1 MKIVH
6 LIGGGDV
13 GGAKTHVLSLVQKL
27 SEQAEVLLISFREGE
42 FAEDAQTLGIN
53 IRVIHTGNPIKDIKM
68 LSGLIHDGGYDII
81 HCHGAKANVMGAI
94 MRRLCKIPIVSTVH
108 SDYRL
113 DYMGNIIKQ
122 CTNGAMNTVA
132 LRFVD
137 SYIGVTDSFADMLI
151 KRGFDPYHVYSL
163 YNGIDFSVKLNPKQS
178 RKEYLNSIGIKDPKD
193 KIICGIAVRFH
204 PVKDIATIIK
214 AFNIAIKDCPNLR
227 LIIGGDG
234 EQAEYL
240 KNLVASFKL
249 EDRIFFPGWITNMDT
264 FLNACDINLLS
275 SLSESFPY
283 SVLEA
288 VRAGCAMVCSAVGG
302 IPVLIDHGAN
312 GLLFNPQDATTLA
325 SHLKYLYDNPDKRLE
340 MSKLLYDKA
349 CQKYS
354 LDSMVARQLK
364 IYESVKS
371 SVSNDAAKRAQVTIC
386 GSYGRGNAGDDA
398 ILKALIG
405 EISEI
410 DSNARICVMSRNPLQ
425 TKLKY
430 RVRSIYTFNVF
441 KMLSAMSKSHL
452 YLNGGGSLIQDSTSS
467 RSLYFYLFTIVSAR
481 LMRCRVMMYGC
492 GIGPVRLLI
501 NRRASK
507 WVINKFVNRITLRD
521 PGSMHEL
528 VKMGVTVPKTT
539 LAADPTL
546 SLSPADDTVIQ
557 SAFFTEDLSEKK
569 DYIGI
574 AMRYWKNF
582 GDKVD
587 DIAAA
592 VDFACEK
599 YNLIPLL
606 IPMERGKDM
615 PVAKLIASKMKTKA
629 HILSGEYD
637 IHTMIGILSRMK
649 LIVAMRL
656 HALIFG
662 AGRRVPV
669 IGISYDDKVRGFM
682 DYIGY
687 DLCVSYD
694 ELDLDMLKSFIDTA
708 LGDAKFT
715 EDFKSVMQ
723 GIREKEK
730 ENIRAA
736 KEFFELKDGEN
747 NG

>member
-1 MKIVH
+1 MKIIH

-27 SEQAEVLLISFREGE
+27 SEQAEVLLVSFREGE
-42 FAEDAQTLGIN
+42 FAEDAKALGIN
-53 IRVIHTGNPIKDIKM
+53 IRVVNTGNPNKDVKI
-68 LSGLIHDGGYDII
+68 LSELIQKGGFDII
-81 HCHGAKANVMGAI
+81 HCHGAKANVMGAL
-94 MRRLCKIPIVSTVH
+94 MRKLCKIPVVSTVH

-132 LRFVD
+132 LRFID
-137 SYIGVTDSFADMLI
+137 SFIGVTDSFADMLI
-151 KRGFDPYHVYSL
+151 TRGFDPYHVYSL
-163 YNGIDFSVKLNPKQS
+163 YNGIDFSVKLNPDLS
-178 RKEYLNSIGIKDPKD
+178 RDEYLKSIGIKDSEG

-204 PVKDIATIIK
+204 PVKDISTIIK
-214 AFNIAIKDCPNLR
+214 AFSIAIKSCPDLR

-240 KNLVASFKL
+240 KSLTASLKL
-249 EDRIFFPGWITNMDT
+249 EDKIFFPGWITNMDT

-302 IPVLIDHGAN
+302 LPVLIDHGAN
-312 GLLFNPQDATTLA
+312 GLLFTPRDVTALA
-325 SHLKYLYDNPDKRLE
+325 PHLKYLYDNPDKRAE
-340 MSKLLYDKA
+340 MSRLLYEKA
-349 CQKYS
+349 RDKYS

-371 SVSNDAAKRAQVTIC
+371 SLGYDAKKRAQVTIC

-410 DSNARICVMSRNPLQ
+410 DSSARICVMSRNPLQ
-425 TKLKY
+425 TELKY
-430 RVRSIYTFNVF
+430 RVRSVYTFNVF
-441 KMLSAMSKSHL
+441 KMLSAMRKSHL

-467 RSLYFYLFTIVSAR
+467 RSLYFYLFTIISAR

-492 GIGPVRLLI
+492 GIGPVSRSVNRLV
-501 NRRASK
+501 SK

-521 PGSMHEL
+521 PGSANEL
-528 VKMGVTVPKTT
+528 VEMGATVPKAT

-546 SLSPADDTVIQ
+546 SLSPASDTIIQ
-557 SAFFTEDLSEKK
+557 SAFFSEGLSADER
-569 DYIGI
+569 YLGF
-574 AMRYWKNF
+574 AMRNWKDF
-582 GDKVD
+582 DKKVS

-592 VDFACEK
+592 ADFACEK

-615 PVAKLIASKMKTKA
+615 HVAKLIAGKMKTTA

-637 IHTMIGILSRMK
+637 VHTMIGILSRMK
-649 LIVAMRL
+649 LIIAMRL

-662 AGRRVPV
+662 AGRCVPV

-694 ELDLDMLKSFIDTA
+694 ELDPDKMRGFIDAA
-708 LGDAKFT
+708 LGDAEFAA
-715 EDFKSVMQ
+715 DFKSVMQ
-723 GIREKEK
+723 GIRKKEK
-730 ENIRAA
+730 ENIRVA
-736 KEFFELKDGEN
+736 KEFFNLKDGEN